1 MESAIP
7 AHNCLNKSKVFFRKV
22 EFDGVL
28 FVLSLQEA
36 NMAQNM
42 SASGKLRSE
51 RVVVEAPL
59 SYAGSAKRIWKITD
73 QENTVIKYLLVL
85 VALTLVFFAWTF
97 VTIWYCTWGLLLVP
111 YRMIR
116 KGGRKDK
123 RQALQHREQLEALTS
138 LQANQVIQ
146 TANLIEQN
154 KNKSQ

>member
-1 MESAIP
+1 
-7 AHNCLNKSKVFFRKV
+7 
-22 EFDGVL
+22 
-28 FVLSLQEA
+28 
-36 NMAQNM
+36 M